1 MLKRSLLI
9 LAVLTLFTT
18 LSFAAVKHTKD
29 IKDLKAA
36 FKSGVPVVVK
46 LGADW
51 CPPCQKMKPIIE
63 ALSKEQDG
71 KAVFL
76 DINIEKDREIARK
89 YKVRLIPTILF
100 YDKRGNLKLRTEG
113 FMSKEELLNKIK
125 ELKLNK

>member
-1 MLKRSLLI
+1 MLKRSIFITVAIALLSMTCI
-9 LAVLTLFTT
+9 
-18 LSFAAVKHTKD
+18 AAVKHTKD
-29 IKDLKAA
+29 IKDIKSA

-46 LGADW
+46 LGTDW
-51 CPPCQKMKPIIE
+51 CPPCQKMKPILE

-71 KAVFL
+71 KAIFL
-76 DINIEKDREIARK
+76 VINIDKDRELAGK

-100 YDKRGNLKLRTEG
+100 FDKRGSLKLRTEG